1 MVEDINKVKLKPGQ
15 FTSLSDHVVLSS
27 HDWALYDSTLNE
39 LEHTL
44 NEYKETPDLPDYQR
58 LELDVIIKQLTELKQ
73 SMDQIK
79 RDFQEGKDKIILT
92 VNEGFEKSRV
102 FPLYRI
108 VLETATRYAVQVL
121 FAMAIVFILAGIG
134 GLEILEYI
142 GKIL

>member
-1 MVEDINKVKLKPGQ
+1 
-15 FTSLSDHVVLSS
+15 
-27 HDWALYDSTLNE
+27 
-39 LEHTL
+39 
-44 NEYKETPDLPDYQR
+44 
-58 LELDVIIKQLTELKQ
+58 
-73 SMDQIK
+73 MDQIK
-79 RDFQEGKDKIILT
+79 RDFQEDKDKIILT